1 MPARID
7 EIDKLRKKRSR
18 KAFIKR
24 LVVFIL
30 IVALIFAL
38 FIGMRYASDYDIGG
52 FISDTINGLGS
63 GPGFPLDF
71 AGNTVNA
78 LYPAKNAVA
87 LLTDTGLYIYKSDA
101 KELSHTYFDYSS
113 PVVVPAQNRF
123 FIYDCFGYS
132 YRIESKSATVLDKT
146 LEDKVVC
153 ADYSRSGHYAV
164 VTESARCLALLTV
177 YDKNGTEIFS
187 WTSTENYIT
196 GCALSPDGKNVAVA
210 GLTTSGGMLRSVV
223 VSFSLS
229 SGNENFRKY
238 YDNTLIYDLILF
250 SKSRAYV
257 IMENGA
263 ASISSNGT
271 ETQRFDYS
279 GRTLTGY
286 CRGEDGSFALIFPED
301 GSNGQNIVT
310 LLDSECEERF
320 TLRGINSVSG
330 VYACQDGL
338 YILNDSGISFYDET
352 GALSGLCRPSAD
364 IYCFTLSGG
373 TIYAATDSAIVTLEL
388 EQPGTASPPPETSS
402 SGASLTVPDPPS
414 ASSADSTADSSAD
427 SAADSSADSAA
438 DSSADSTVSG
448 GSDAPEDSVS

>member
-78 LYPAKNAVA
+78 MYPAKNAVA

-132 YRIESKSATVLDKT
+132 YRIESKSDTVLDKT

-177 YDKNGTEIFS
+177 YDKNGNAML
-187 WTSTENYIT
+187 TSIADRLGPGFNYMKDASLVDLDR
-196 GCALSPDGKNVAVA
+196 GFEAVA
-210 GLTTSGGMLRSVV
+210 
-223 VSFSLS
+223 
-229 SGNENFRKY
+229 
-238 YDNTLIYDLILF
+238 
-250 SKSRAYV
+250 
-257 IMENGA
+257 A
-263 ASISSNGT
+263 AR
-271 ETQRFDYS
+271 QF
-279 GRTLTGY
+279 
-286 CRGEDGSFALIFPED
+286 
-301 GSNGQNIVT
+301 
-310 LLDSECEERF
+310 
-320 TLRGINSVSG
+320 
-330 VYACQDGL
+330 
-338 YILNDSGISFYDET
+338 
-352 GALSGLCRPSAD
+352 SAD
-364 IYCFTLSGG
+364 NSALVTRDLGARAVAAVLAIAAAILGLSL
-373 TIYAATDSAIVTLEL
+373 IHI
-388 EQPGTASPPPETSS
+388 
-402 SGASLTVPDPPS
+402 
-414 ASSADSTADSSAD
+414 
-427 SAADSSADSAA
+427 
-438 DSSADSTVSG
+438 
-448 GSDAPEDSVS
+448 